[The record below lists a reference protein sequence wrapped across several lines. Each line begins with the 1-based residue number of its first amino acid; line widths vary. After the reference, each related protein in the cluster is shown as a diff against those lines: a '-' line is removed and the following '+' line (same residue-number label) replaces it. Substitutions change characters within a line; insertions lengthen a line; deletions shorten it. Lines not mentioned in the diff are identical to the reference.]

1 LVLAR
6 TPAED
11 PAFRIAYAAELVAM
25 VESARLLERGRTS
38 DAEARIAQVEDPQ
51 GLAPDDLDRWK
62 GRTERTA
69 GRAAATDGR
78 LDAELR
84 SRNSNDDKLALL
96 RSLRTRAIADLGP
109 IDAATLAREALAS
122 PSPQLRSV
130 SQGVIADVLATGPNM
145 VSALSAEIPS
155 AVDVSEA
162 AALAGIV
169 SGQPVPRGPDDRRRA
184 AAMLLLLDHYAALVP
199 SEQHRIDSVAQEFT
213 LSANSVVRALAGR
226 PVSVDARPEDALRAW
241 FAARATEAGPVVP
254 ASELKLILSTS
265 DARRRL
271 AAPGPQA
278 AVAELVG
285 ILELDS
291 AILAE
296 RMPRRR
302 SAINTLLQRAG
313 ADRAAAPDVF
323 AQLVSTSRALLE
335 VAALG
340 IAPEGQVQ

>member
-1 LVLAR
+1 
-6 TPAED
+6 
-11 PAFRIAYAAELVAM
+11 M
-25 VESARLLERGRTS
+25 
-38 DAEARIAQVEDPQ
+38 
-51 GLAPDDLDRWK
+51 
-62 GRTERTA
+62 
-69 GRAAATDGR
+69 
-78 LDAELR
+78 
-84 SRNSNDDKLALL
+84 
-96 RSLRTRAIADLGP
+96 
-109 IDAATLAREALAS
+109 
-122 PSPQLRSV
+122 
-130 SQGVIADVLATGPNM
+130 
-145 VSALSAEIPS
+145 
-155 AVDVSEA
+155 
-162 AALAGIV
+162 
-169 SGQPVPRGPDDRRRA
+169 
-184 AAMLLLLDHYAALVP
+184 
-199 SEQHRIDSVAQEFT
+199 
-213 LSANSVVRALAGR
+213 
-226 PVSVDARPEDALRAW
+226 SVDARPEDALRAW
-241 FAARATEAGPVVP
+241 FTARATEAGPVVP

-285 ILELDS
+285 ILELDA